1 MKKVI
6 LTQYENVKKKKKHGD
21 FTADN
26 SLLQIFIFLK
36 GH

>member
-6 LTQYENVKKKKKHGD
+6 LTQYENVKKKKHGD

>member
-6 LTQYENVKKKKKHGD
+6 LTTQYENVKKKNVG
-21 FTADN
+21 FTADS
-26 SLLQIFIFLK
+26 SLLQIFVFLK